1 MNARPN
7 TAGSV
12 LSPGPAVSGVAGNI
26 SAVAIEFKA
35 YSLERGEV
43 SGLQAKDFEALAL
56 PLLDPLYNF
65 ARWLGSDAD
74 EARDLVQETFAKA
87 LKGLSSFQPGTNFR
101 AWMFRILR
109 NTFLTS
115 RTGLERRNTEQEA
128 EQGFEDSAASYDT
141 PEVSLI
147 RRADIELVQ
156 QEIGRL
162 SPAFREVLV
171 LADVE
176 EMKYQEIADALDV
189 PMGTVM
195 SRLARAR
202 RQLRQHI
209 SQRLEGSR
217 TVGAKP

>member
-1 MNARPN
+1 M
-7 TAGSV
+7 G
-12 LSPGPAVSGVAGNI
+12 I
-26 SAVAIEFKA
+26 KFKA
-35 YSLERGEV
+35 YSLYRGKV
-43 SGLQAKDFEALAL
+43 SGLQQKDFEKLAL

-65 ARWLGSDAD
+65 ARWLGSDTD

-115 RTGLERRNTEQEA
+115 RTGLERRKTEQES
-128 EQGFEDSAASYDT
+128 EQGFEDSVASYDT
-141 PEVSLI
+141 PEVSLM

-156 QEIGRL
+156 QEIGKL
-162 SPAFREVLV
+162 PHNFQEVLI

-176 EMKYQEIADALDV
+176 EMKYQEIAETLDI

-202 RQLRQHI
+202 RQLRQQI
-209 SQRLEGSR
+209 VDQLGIRK
-217 TVGAKP
+217 TVGAKS